1 MARRRRKL
9 PTSKAQARLF
19 GLIAGGGHPRKARS
33 LSRTQARN
41 ILRGKHL
48 KRLPARHRNVRTR

>member
-1 MARRRRKL
+1 MARKRRNL
-9 PTSKAQARLF
+9 PTSRKQAALF

-33 LSRTQARN
+33 LSKTQAKN

-48 KRLPARHRNVRTR
+48 KRLPTRSRKSR